1 MKKTEPQKEMVE
13 EQLRSARSEVKEFR
27 EWLDRDRKRIME
39 LEKRVKDTE
48 TLKQAL
54 TETLKQALYVG
65 FVQER
70 SECVARLRRLEMRIH
85 TLGHAVP

>member
-1 MKKTEPQKEMVE
+1 
-13 EQLRSARSEVKEFR
+13 
-27 EWLDRDRKRIME
+27 ME

-54 TETLKQALYVG
+54 YAG

-70 SECVARLRRLEMRIH
+70 SECIARLQRLEMRIH
-85 TLGHAVP
+85 TLGYAVPQTFSLEAN